1 MVVGDTAISVPAAAA
16 AASRRDR
23 RRWASTPYCDGES
36 SSSLPPFVLNEAH
49 RMKGGGAAPMTR
61 CVQVPPQEAKRRIM
75 VVVVV
80 VVVWL
85 GATELSGADQSPS
98 YGASTGRPNGSKQPS
113 IRRGVDTRSLHV
125 PLEEFLV
132 IARKQTNRFSS
143 LATRLSQQ
151 VHSKSTRNSFT
162 QTPVVLLTTGR
173 GRIFTVEHMKQI
185 TVERSLRANLGPGPS
200 VKNAALTANL
210 HLRWTANTS
219 VAIEGVVIYSTGG
232 ILFA

>member
-1 MVVGDTAISVPAAAA
+1 MARIAVGWT
-16 AASRRDR
+16 
-23 RRWASTPYCDGES
+23 S
-36 SSSLPPFVLNEAH
+36 SAVRCTILRKE
-49 RMKGGGAAPMTR
+49 GA
-61 CVQVPPQEAKRRIM
+61 
-75 VVVVV
+75 
-80 VVVWL
+80 
-85 GATELSGADQSPS
+85 
-98 YGASTGRPNGSKQPS
+98 
-113 IRRGVDTRSLHV
+113 
-125 PLEEFLV
+125 
-132 IARKQTNRFSS
+132 
-143 LATRLSQQ
+143 SQQ